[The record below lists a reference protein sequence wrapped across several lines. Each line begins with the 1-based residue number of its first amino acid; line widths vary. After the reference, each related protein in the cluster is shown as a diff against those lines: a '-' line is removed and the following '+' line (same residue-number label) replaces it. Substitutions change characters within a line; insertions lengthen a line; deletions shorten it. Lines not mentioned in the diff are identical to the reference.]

1 MIRAHFGLERDPF
14 RRDDLTLLPHQQDV
28 LDILRVHCH
37 QGGFCVVIGEPGT
50 GKSVLKDALVR
61 LDKKR
66 LHVPVVGRTMHTY
79 HSTLRILCEAF
90 ALETKGRT
98 IHCERR
104 LIDQALAIHQRGHM
118 LAPLIDDAHLLDID
132 SLRRLRLLFD
142 DFPVSH
148 NLVLVAQPSLLQK
161 LALTTNDDI
170 RSRITYSVRLNKLAP
185 DDMRDFLL
193 AELDRA
199 AMAHSVFAE
208 DALAL
213 IVRSSDGL
221 LRRARNIA
229 LSSLHETVRDRIRT
243 VGLPQVNRVLLQPHW
258 QSVRDLDVDSI
269 F

>member
-14 RRDDLTLLPHQQDV
+14 SRENLALLPHQKDV
-28 LDILRVHCH
+28 LDTLRVHCH
-37 QGGFCVVIGEPGT
+37 QGGFCVLIGEPGT
-50 GKSVLKDALVR
+50 GKSVLKDALVH

-98 IHCERR
+98 TVCERR
-104 LIDQALAIHQRGHM
+104 LIDEAHAIHQRGHM

-132 SLRRLRLLFD
+132 SMRRLRLLFD
-142 DFPVSH
+142 DFPISH
-148 NLVLVAQPSLLQK
+148 NLVLVAQPPLLQK

-170 RSRITYSVRLNKLAP
+170 RSRITYSVRLRKLAP

-199 AMAHSVFAE
+199 AMAHSVFDD

-221 LRRARNIA
+221 LRRARNLA
-229 LSSLHETVRDRIRT
+229 LSSLHEAVRDRIRT

-258 QSVRDLDVDSI
+258 QAMRDLDTGSI